1 MSFQLC
7 YFKFFAH
14 LLQNHAKVCDVVVT
28 IKCELIKFS
37 FARTGRQAVKAKISM
52 NRSECFIEQMFV
64 EKECMVRLESIFFGG
79 FVGGHE
85 ESDTRETR
93 HFNAVSR

>member
-1 MSFQLC
+1 M
-7 YFKFFAH
+7 
-14 LLQNHAKVCDVVVT
+14 
-28 IKCELIKFS
+28 
-37 FARTGRQAVKAKISM
+37 AKISM

-85 ESDTRETR
+85 ESDTREAR
-93 HFNAVSR
+93 HFNAVR